1 MVVAP
6 DGQVR
11 PDVVAQ
17 LCQVPWLSRLTGDV
31 LRHLAQGTTVCRTRR
46 GGEVLRWQE
55 DTAMPGI
62 LILLSGQLR
71 VERPAGAQGR
81 VLMRWLTEFD
91 VYGEDG
97 LVLGEPSRDCLVSV
111 RAVEAVHIDA
121 LTISRCLARSADL
134 RLALICQITR
144 KVRRANARIRTLALE
159 TVNMR
164 LWRVLHELSG
174 LNPEEPAVVKLRHRI
189 TELAAATAAS
199 RNAVG
204 RALRTFEARQMIRQ
218 EGPHRIV
225 LLQALDAVSP

>member
-1 MVVAP
+1 MASP
-6 DGQVR
+6 PPEPLR
-11 PDVVAQ
+11 PDLVAS
-17 LCQVPWLSRLTGDV
+17 LAQVPWLGD
-31 LRHLAQGTTVCRTRR
+31 LADDGLHLLAGGASLCRTRR
-46 GGEVLRWQE
+46 AGEALRWQDE
-55 DTAMPGI
+55 GATPGI
-62 LILLSGQLR
+62 LILLKGQLR

-81 VLMRWLTEFD
+81 VLMRWLCEFD
-91 VYGEDG
+91 VYGEDA
-97 LVLGEPSRDCLVSV
+97 LVLGEESRDCLVSV
-111 RAVEAVHIDA
+111 GAVEAVHIDA
-121 LTISRCLARSADL
+121 HTISRCLARSPEL
-134 RLALICQITR
+134 RIALIRQITR

-174 LNPEEPAVVKLRHRI
+174 LNPEEPPVVRLRHRI

-204 RALRTFEARQMIRQ
+204 RALRAFEARQMIRQ